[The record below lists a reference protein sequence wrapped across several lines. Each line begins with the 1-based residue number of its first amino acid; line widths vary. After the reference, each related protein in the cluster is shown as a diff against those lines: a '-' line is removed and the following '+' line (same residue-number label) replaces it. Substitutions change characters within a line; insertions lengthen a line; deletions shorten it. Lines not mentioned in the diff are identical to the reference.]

1 MNFGLLLTSTIN
13 DKDNI
18 NAKKKFLMNLNKY
31 REDKLKEQDDI
42 LNKMNYY
49 NNHYQKKREN
59 NDEIY
64 LNYIQTF
71 TELKENWIKSN
82 KENDLEK
89 LKNLNKPIL
98 LNIDDIYTYMIIK
111 NKNFKN

>member
-49 NNHYQKKREN
+49 NNH
-59 NDEIY
+59 
-64 LNYIQTF
+64 
-71 TELKENWIKSN
+71 
-82 KENDLEK
+82 
-89 LKNLNKPIL
+89 
-98 LNIDDIYTYMIIK
+98 
-111 NKNFKN
+111 